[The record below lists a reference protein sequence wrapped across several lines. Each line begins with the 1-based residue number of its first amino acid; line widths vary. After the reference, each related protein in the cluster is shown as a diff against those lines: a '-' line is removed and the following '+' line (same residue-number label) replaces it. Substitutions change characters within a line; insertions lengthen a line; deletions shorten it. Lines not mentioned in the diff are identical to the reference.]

1 MHVLNIITVV
11 LSSLFCSTFGNY
23 AELKLRDDLI
33 HMDLDNITNNI
44 FIGGKNVLLK
54 LSPDLAELK
63 NISTGPQLD
72 YVTCIENGDCEGKI
86 VDNRNKVLLVDSVK
100 RFLLTCG
107 SLRHGVC
114 QLRSLDSLL
123 ETSRSTD
130 EEYVVSNAHFPAVA
144 LITPWKEPN
153 LGKHALYIGTTWD
166 LKYKDLQLL
175 VRPSVSTRN
184 IEGSKLFKFSEKG
197 AVASSYLQFN
207 AFNYIVKYI
216 YGFSSGKFNYF
227 VTVQET
233 TESYTNNY
241 NPKVLKTFI
250 IRLCQ
255 QDIRYVTYIEL
266 PLECQSSN
274 GMNFNMAQ
282 SGYVTKPGGHLSKS
296 LGLQPSDDVLVIAYF
311 ESTAGWDGSSQ
322 NSAICVYSVKEIN
335 KLLADDQQNCI
346 DGKYAGKKLGLPWVP
361 YGNTPCAE
369 NKVTMLFQKYRM
381 QLTYTLFIMLY
392 HTCRVFFVHKKVV
405 LMVKT

>member
-11 LSSLFCSTFGNY
+11 LSSLFCSTFGKY

-63 NISTGPQLD
+63 NISTGPKLD
-72 YVTCIENGDCEGKI
+72 YVTCIEKGDCEGKI

-123 ETSRSTD
+123 ETGRSN
-130 EEYVVSNAHFPAVA
+130 EYVVSNAHFPAVA

-166 LKYKDLQLL
+166 LKYKDIPL
-175 VRPSVSTRN
+175 VFGPSVSTRN
-184 IEGSKLFKFSEKG
+184 IEGSELFEISEKG
-197 AVASSYLQFN
+197 LSENSYLQFN
-207 AFNYIVKYI
+207 TFEYIVKYI

-233 TESYTNNY
+233 TESYNNY

-296 LGLQPSDDVLVIAYF
+296 LGLQASDDVLVVAYF
-311 ESTAGWDGSSQ
+311 ESTAGWDGSSL
-322 NSAICVYSVKEIN
+322 NSAICMYSVKEIN
-335 KLLADDQQNCI
+335 KLLADDQQNCV
-346 DGKYAGKKLGLPWVP
+346 DGKYAGKKLGLPWVLD
-361 YGNTPCAE
+361 GNTECAKK
-369 NKVTMLFQKYRM
+369 KVTMLF
-381 QLTYTLFIMLY
+381 
-392 HTCRVFFVHKKVV
+392 
-405 LMVKT
+405 